1 MKLNINSIVAF
12 ISLLV
17 FIYIS
22 YRISGFIS
30 ILESIVQREG
40 NEIDNFLTTLKDE
53 IQNNS
58 ASFQTNSE
66 DFKQN
71 LLNKI
76 DAFNRIVMEKPLF
89 QWKTRT

>member
-1 MKLNINSIVAF
+1 MKININSIVAF

-40 NEIDNFLTTLKDE
+40 NEIDQFLTTLKDE

-58 ASFQTNSE
+58 ASLKTNSE

-76 DAFNRIVMEKPLF
+76 DAFNNIFKNKSL
-89 QWKTRT
+89 WS

>member
-1 MKLNINSIVAF
+1 MKININSIVAF

-40 NEIDNFLTTLKDE
+40 NEIDQFLTTLKNE
-53 IQNNS
+53 IQDNS
-58 ASFQTNSE
+58 ASLKTNSE
-66 DFKQN
+66 EFKQN

-76 DAFNRIVMEKPLF
+76 DAFNNIFKNKSL
-89 QWKTRT
+89 WS

>member
-1 MKLNINSIVAF
+1 MKININSIVAF

-40 NEIDNFLTTLKDE
+40 NEIDDFLTTLKDE

-58 ASFQTNSE
+58 ASLKTNSE

-76 DAFNRIVMEKPLF
+76 DAFNNIFKNKSL
-89 QWKTRT
+89 WS